1 MRKTVSTRVRGVVY
15 PALFMLMVYFSL
27 SGCSLGPKA
36 LKGNRLDY
44 NISIQKSNNEELL
57 INLVRAKYYE
67 PLFFLQVGSISSSF
81 SYTVSAALAGT
92 IYSKGGNAFANS
104 VSPGLGAG
112 YGEKPIITYTP
123 IQGEQAVKQLM
134 EEINLDR
141 FLLLTR
147 AGWSIN
153 SLMWTV
159 VHRIGELNNY
169 EPGMITGTEK
179 TYEKFLDLAEIF
191 QQMYSR
197 GDLEFVGI
205 EEGGTGTLQMRYA
218 NQKEAKAVEELLG
231 ISPERI
237 SAPEGKII
245 SEIKLTLV
253 RDLTYKPKKKGVR
266 NEVPIKLKSCFGI
279 LYDFARNVEVPGKD
293 VEMGLALEFKS
304 LRGNMMKRK
313 GLHQG
318 LVNVRSSSA
327 RPSDAY
333 VSVFYRGSWY
343 YIADDDTRSK
353 AYFVLVGTI
362 FSLQAGELHTAQP
375 LLTLPV
381 NQ

>member
-1 MRKTVSTRVRGVVY
+1 MRMIMSTRARGVVY
-15 PALFMLMVYFSL
+15 PALFMLVVCFSL

-81 SYTVSAALAGT
+81 SYTVNAALAGT
-92 IYSKGGNAFANS
+92 IYSKGSDVFANS
-104 VSPGLGAG
+104 VSPTLGAS

-123 IQGEQAVKQLM
+123 IQGEEALKQLM

-141 FLLLTR
+141 FMLLTR

-153 SLMWTV
+153 SLMWTAV
-159 VHRIGELNNY
+159 QRIGELNNF
-169 EPGMITGTEK
+169 EPGMEK
-179 TYEKFLDLAEIF
+179 GVADPYGKFLDLAEIF
-191 QQMYSR
+191 RHMQSR
-197 GDLEFVGI
+197 GDIEFVGVNK
-205 EEGGTGTLQMRYA
+205 EGNGTMQLRYA
-218 NQKEAKAVEELLG
+218 GPEEADEVEKLLG
-231 ISPERI
+231 IKPERI
-237 SAPEGKII
+237 NAPDGKII
-245 SEIKLTLV
+245 SSIKLTPV
-253 RDLTYKPKKKGVR
+253 RDLTVGLKEMGRRDAVS
-266 NEVPIKLKSCFGI
+266 IKFKSCFGI
-279 LYDFARNVEVPGKD
+279 LYDLARDMEVPAE
-293 VEMGLALEFKS
+293 EME
-304 LRGNMMKRK
+304 RGVTQKHDILSDAMLTRE

-333 VSVFYRGSWY
+333 VAVFYRGCWH

-362 FSLQAGELHTAQP
+362 FSLQAGELHTARP

-381 NQ
+381 N

>member
-1 MRKTVSTRVRGVVY
+1 MSTLSRGVLY
-15 PALFMLMVYFSL
+15 PALFMLMMCLSL
-27 SGCSLGPKA
+27 SGCSMGPKV

-81 SYTVSAALAGT
+81 SYTINAALAGT
-92 IYSKGGNAFANS
+92 IYSKGSDVFTNS
-104 VSPGLGAG
+104 VSPGIGVG

-123 IQGEQAVKQLM
+123 VQGEQAVKQLM
-134 EEINLDR
+134 EEITLDR

-147 AGWSIN
+147 AGWSID
-153 SLMWTV
+153 SLMWTM

-169 EPGMITGTEK
+169 DPGMIIGTEK
-179 TYEKFLDLAEIF
+179 AYEEFLDLAGIF
-191 QQMYSR
+191 HNMQSR
-197 GDLEFVGI
+197 GDLEFVGV
-205 EEGGTGTLQMRYA
+205 EKGGIGVIQMRYA
-218 NQKEAKAVEELLG
+218 NHKEAKTVEVLLG
-231 ISPERI
+231 ISPERM
-237 SAPEGKII
+237 SAPGGKVI
-245 SEIKLTLV
+245 SEIRVTLV
-253 RDLTYKPKKKGVR
+253 RDLTCKLKKKGGR
-266 NEVPIKLKSCFGI
+266 NEVPIKLKSCFGM
-279 LYDFARNVEVPGKD
+279 LYDLARNVEVQEKD
-293 VEMGLALEFKS
+293 VKTGLTPDIEPLGE
-304 LRGNMMKRK
+304 NMMKRK

-318 LVNVRSSSA
+318 LVNVRSSSV

-333 VSVFYRGSWY
+333 VSVYYRGRWY
-343 YIADDDTRSK
+343 YIADDDARTK

>member
-1 MRKTVSTRVRGVVY
+1 MQMIMSTRARGMAY
-15 PALFMLMVYFSL
+15 TTLFILIVCFYL

-44 NISIQKSNNEELL
+44 NMSIQKSNNEELL

-81 SYTVSAALAGT
+81 SYSVNAALAGT
-92 IYSKGGNAFANS
+92 IYSNRSDIFENS
-104 VSPGLGAG
+104 MSPSIGAG
-112 YGEKPIITYTP
+112 YGEKPTITYTP

-147 AGWSIN
+147 AGWSID
-153 SLMWTV
+153 SLMWTM

-169 EPGMITGTEK
+169 EPGMIIGTEK
-179 TYEKFLDLAEIF
+179 TYEDFLDLSEIF
-191 QQMYSR
+191 YNMQSR
-197 GDLEFVGI
+197 GDLEFVGVRK
-205 EEGGTGTLQMRYA
+205 GGIGVLQMRYA
-218 NQKEAKAVEELLG
+218 NQKEAKAVEKLLG

-237 SAPEGKII
+237 SAPGGKVI
-245 SEIKLTLV
+245 SEIKITPV
-253 RDLTYKPKKKGVR
+253 RDLTYKLKKKGVC
-266 NEVPIKLKSCFGI
+266 NKVPIKLKSCFGM
-279 LYDFARNVEVPGKD
+279 LYDLARNVEAPGKD
-293 VEMGLALEFKS
+293 VEMGLTQDFEPLGE
-304 LRGNMMKRK
+304 NMMKRK

-318 LVNVRSSSA
+318 LIKVRSSSA

-333 VSVFYRGSWY
+333 VSIYYRGRWY
-343 YIADDDTRSK
+343 YIADDDARSK
-353 AYFVLVGTI
+353 AYFVLTGTV